1 MTSKLP
7 KSTQLNLNTVNN
19 SEPCIIL
26 HYLKDK
32 HNMTARLVVN
42 NLKSYFFTAT
52 GLLKAVD
59 DISFNIDRG
68 ETLALVGESGC
79 GKSMTALSLLRLLPS
94 PGRIAGGEILLD
106 NHNLLQLPE
115 NEMRRIRGNDIAMIF
130 QEPMTSL
137 NPVLRIGDQLTEV
150 LVLHKN
156 LSRTDA
162 DQEAISLLE
171 QVGISDGQRRLREYP
186 HQLSGG
192 QRQRIMI
199 AMALACDP
207 KILIADEPTTALD
220 VTIQAQIMDLLQT
233 LKQQRQMAT
242 LLISHDLGVVASNAE
257 KIAIMYAGKIVE
269 SGSVSDVFKNP
280 LHPYTQ
286 GLLSCVPR
294 LGNKQPLPNIRG
306 QVPDLKKTGEGCLF
320 FERCDKTCKQ
330 CAHQTPQLTEIDP
343 GHWVRCWRY

>member
-1 MTSKLP
+1 
-7 KSTQLNLNTVNN
+7 
-19 SEPCIIL
+19 
-26 HYLKDK
+26 
-32 HNMTARLVVN
+32 MTARLVVK
-42 NLKSYFFTAT
+42 NLKSYFFTST

-59 DISFNIDRG
+59 DISFSVDAG

-94 PGRIAGGEILLD
+94 PGRITGGEVLLE

-115 NEMRRIRGNDIAMIF
+115 NEMRRIRGNDMAMIF

-137 NPVLRIGDQLTEV
+137 NPVLRIGDQLSEV
-150 LVLHKN
+150 LLLHKN
-156 LSRTDA
+156 MTPSEA
-162 DQEAISLLE
+162 QQEAIKLLD
-171 QVGISDGQRRLREYP
+171 QVGISDGKRRLREYP

-207 KILIADEPTTALD
+207 KVLIADEPTTALD
-220 VTIQAQIMDLLQT
+220 VTIQAQIMDLLQS
-233 LKQQRQMAT
+233 LKQDRQMAT
-242 LLISHDLGVVASNAE
+242 VLISHDLGVVAGNAE

-269 SGSVSDVFKNP
+269 SGTVTEVFKQP

-286 GLLSCVPR
+286 GLLNCVPR
-294 LGNKQPLPNIRG
+294 LGNKQPLPTIPG
-306 QVPDLKKTGEGCLF
+306 QVPDLKKTCDGCHF
-320 FERCDKTCKQ
+320 IDRCNQTCKP
-330 CAHQTPQLTEIDP
+330 CATSSPILQEVNP